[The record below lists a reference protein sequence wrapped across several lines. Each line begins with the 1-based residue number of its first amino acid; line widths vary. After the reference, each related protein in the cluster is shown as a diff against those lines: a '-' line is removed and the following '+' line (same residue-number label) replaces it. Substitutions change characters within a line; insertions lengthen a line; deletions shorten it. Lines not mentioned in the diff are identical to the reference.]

1 MFFKEVFKLTDK
13 EYSTTEA
20 QRKAFKKY
28 EQKNPIAKQYRN
40 KKSATK
46 NFILNTATD
55 EDLLLVQEWLN
66 ERLRKTPL

>member
-1 MFFKEVFKLTDK
+1 MTDK

-20 QRKAFKKY
+20 QRKASKKY

-46 NFILNTATD
+46 SFILNIATE
-55 EDLLLVQEWLN
+55 EDLLLIEDWLN
-66 ERLRKTPL
+66 ERKKTLL